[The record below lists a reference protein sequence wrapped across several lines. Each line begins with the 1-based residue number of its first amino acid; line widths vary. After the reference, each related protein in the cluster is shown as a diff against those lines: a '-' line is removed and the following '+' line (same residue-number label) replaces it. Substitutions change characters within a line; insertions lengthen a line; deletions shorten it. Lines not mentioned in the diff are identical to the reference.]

1 MGVRFVGLSEFNHTY
16 IISQPASESES
27 RLALLSFPHL
37 TPLMP
42 RQSRAQGPD
51 FDIHNDP
58 ACSGPS
64 MEDEYRYEDV
74 DESVLHHY
82 DDNDN
87 DEEGDMSHVDGDAS
101 SHHDND
107 NEDDVFSDNSPRSS
121 MGSVSED
128 APRKNDA
135 RSPRISDIQYETE
148 ADFVP
153 AKGAPRPSAFR
164 SASSVKT
171 MQMNSP
177 APSVS
182 GQPRSGRRSALPT
195 VSRIGSPGT
204 SQPPQYSPKKT
215 PPRLKKNDPPL
226 VLLHVTLLPLRWPWG
241 EVLDEAKTSELSEGV
256 KTLREAWR
264 ELQDTIGDTIQDRG
278 VLLPHPQND
287 FEVMEERLLEALE
300 LPFKRRA
307 RILECGHYLGP
318 SNEMPFA
325 DEHDSDDDDAFDED
339 GEMLPSN
346 DNKPTH
352 WCTTCSSEIPVDAL
366 GAGKVYRVKVY
377 ASNGLMRAGAWEAC
391 WKEMER
397 VDIELEPMMDAKL
410 QDELVHIAARQ
421 DRVIHSKSRAGRRP
435 ISSRIQDVEDERE
448 DEDFDDH
455 VRDETMNEGDE
466 SFMGQDE
473 KTHRRQTSYGTN
485 SSSKY
490 RQHSAKNSMGGRS
503 STGFAPQ
510 DESSGKQRRF
520 KAGSFPDMVVNAFKA
535 LLDDKRNLAILLLS
549 ALTVVVALRGGISNP
564 LGDVVSFQPIV
575 TDSDVPTAVLREGE
589 GEGIELEGEAGAEN
603 GTSPVDDI
611 LFTPQDNV
619 DGENPCPAV
628 EPQTVEKW
636 MTATVTEM
644 STVARTDMP
653 LLDSDFSEDDDEAIV
668 DKMLAGDTLTLGGNY
683 DEDEEDMHGQG
694 HSSWNWAS
702 PFSFFG

>member
-1 MGVRFVGLSEFNHTY
+1 
-16 IISQPASESES
+16 
-27 RLALLSFPHL
+27 
-37 TPLMP
+37 MP
-42 RQSRAQGPD
+42 RQSRAQGLD

-64 MEDEYRYEDV
+64 MEDEYRYEDA

-82 DDNDN
+82 D
-87 DEEGDMSHVDGDAS
+87 DEEGDMSHVDGGDNS
-101 SHHDND
+101 SHHD

-121 MGSVSED
+121 MGSVSEG
-128 APRKNDA
+128 APRKSSHDA
-135 RSPRISDIQYETE
+135 RSPRISDIQQYETE

-153 AKGAPRPSAFR
+153 TAKGAPRPPFR
-164 SASSVKT
+164 SPSSVKA

-182 GQPRSGRRSALPT
+182 GGQPRSGRRSALPT
-195 VSRIGSPGT
+195 VSRIGSPGS

-215 PPRLKKNDPPL
+215 PPRFKKNDPPL

-346 DNKPTH
+346 DKKPTH

-366 GAGKVYRVKVY
+366 GAGKIYRVKVY

-410 QDELVHIAARQ
+410 QDELVHLAARQ

-455 VRDETMNEGDE
+455 VREETMNDGEE
-466 SFMGQDE
+466 SFMDE
-473 KTHRRQTSYGTN
+473 KAHRRQTSYDTT
-485 SSSKY
+485 SSGKF
-490 RQHSAKNSMGGRS
+490 RQHSARTSMGGRS
-503 STGFAPQ
+503 SMGFAPQ
-510 DESSGKQRRF
+510 EESAGKQKRRF
-520 KAGSFPDMVVNAFKA
+520 NPGSFPDVVVNAFKA

-549 ALTVVVALRGGISNP
+549 ALTVVVALRGGVSNR
-564 LGDVVSFQPIV
+564 LDDVISFQPVV
-575 TDSDVPTAVLREGE
+575 TDSEVPTAVLKEGE
-589 GEGIELEGEAGAEN
+589 GEGIELEGEAGAEG

-611 LFTPQDNV
+611 LFTPQVNI

-653 LLDSDFSEDDDEAIV
+653 LADSDFSSDDDDDEDAIV
-668 DKMLAGDTLTLGGNY
+668 DKMLAGETLTLGENY
-683 DEDEEDMHGQG
+683 VEDEEEMHGQG
-694 HSSWNWAS
+694 HSSWEWGS
-702 PFSFFG
+702 PFKFPW